1 MVTMDF
7 IMSYLLQA
15 TEPESL
21 IAFGGL
27 VDEDTRIIIGGDW
40 CQLGPTIL
48 SQHAKEMGLGISL
61 MERLA
66 KTCTIYAK
74 NEGKFDNRV
83 INKLIINFRSVEE
96 IIRVPNKLFYDGELK
111 TAVKKVK
118 KGFEEE
124 KPVKVIG
131 VEGQEIRES
140 KGSVYNREE
149 VVEVIKIILN
159 LRDRAVNTHELVV
172 ISPYTAQV
180 LKIKE
185 SLKIIGEESIFCG
198 TAEKLQGSEANIV
211 IVSLVRN
218 YAVNKDLSFVADR
231 FRFNVMLTRAK
242 MMLCVVAHPLLLS
255 KKWPWIEVTK
265 LAIHLDSYEG
275 AHGIKSEEEFIKI
288 KKEMPY
294 QKEIMMTK
302 EENMRIKKEN
312 TRKDGIRKKKSIE
325 EEKLEKMRN
334 EDSEKV
340 KLNQEVK
347 VLNGYMFRPG
357 QPIHDP
363 RWPLKNQLILWHI
376 PNILNHLDVKAGV
389 QRNGITERV
398 MTQENEVYTK
408 SSDGYR

>member
-1 MVTMDF
+1 
-7 IMSYLLQA
+7 MSYLLQA

-111 TAVKKVK
+111 TAVNKVK
-118 KGFEEE
+118 KGFEE
-124 KPVKVIG
+124 KPVKLIG
-131 VEGQEIRES
+131 VEGQEIRVRN
-140 KGSVYNREE
+140 GSVYNREE
-149 VVEVIKIILN
+149 VIEVIKIILD
-159 LRDRAVNTHELVV
+159 LRNRGVNTHDLVV

-180 LKIKE
+180 LKIQE

-242 MMLCVVAHPLLLS
+242 MLLCVVAHPLLLS
-255 KKWPWIEVTK
+255 KKWPWIEVTR

-275 AHGIKSEEEFIKI
+275 AHGIEIEEEFIKI
-288 KKEMPY
+288 KKEMTY
-294 QKEIMMTK
+294 QKEIMMSK
-302 EENMRIKKEN
+302 EENMRIKSHHSLAE
-312 TRKDGIRKKKSIE
+312 IE
-325 EEKLEKMRN
+325 TSLAK
-334 EDSEKV
+334 
-340 KLNQEVK
+340 
-347 VLNGYMFRPG
+347 
-357 QPIHDP
+357 
-363 RWPLKNQLILWHI
+363 
-376 PNILNHLDVKAGV
+376 
-389 QRNGITERV
+389 QRLLQATVI
-398 MTQENEVYTK
+398 YA
-408 SSDGYR
+408 SSNYF

>member
-1 MVTMDF
+1 
-7 IMSYLLQA
+7 MSYLLQA

-48 SQHAKEMGLGISL
+48 SKHAKEIGLGISL

-66 KTCTIYAK
+66 KTCTIYAR

-83 INKLIINFRSVEE
+83 INKLIMNFRSVEE

-111 TAVKKVK
+111 TAAKQAKI

-131 VEGQEIRES
+131 VEGQEIRVNN
-140 KGSVYNREE
+140 GSIYNGEE
-149 VVEVIKIILN
+149 VIEVIKIILN
-159 LRDRAVNTHELVV
+159 LRNRGVNTNELVV

-180 LKIKE
+180 FKIQE

-218 YAVNKDLSFVADR
+218 YAVDKDLSFVADR
-231 FRFNVMLTRAK
+231 YRFNVMLTRAK
-242 MMLCVVAHPLLLS
+242 MLLYVVAHPLLLS
-255 KKWPWIEVTK
+255 KKWPWIEVIR
-265 LAIHLDSYEG
+265 LAIHLDSYEE
-275 AHGIKSEEEFIKI
+275 AHGIENEEEFIKV
-288 KKEMPY
+288 KKEMTN

-302 EENMRIKKEN
+302 EENMWIKKEN
-312 TRKDGIRKKKSIE
+312 TGKKSIE
-325 EEKLEKMRN
+325 KEKLEILRN
-334 EDSEKV
+334 EGSEKV
-340 KLNQEVK
+340 KLNQEVNVIK
-347 VLNGYMFRPG
+347 GYMFRPG

-363 RWPLKNQLILWHI
+363 RWPLKNQLILWYI

-408 SSDGYR
+408 FSDGYR

>member
-1 MVTMDF
+1 
-7 IMSYLLQA
+7 
-15 TEPESL
+15 
-21 IAFGGL
+21 
-27 VDEDTRIIIGGDW
+27 
-40 CQLGPTIL
+40 
-48 SQHAKEMGLGISL
+48 
-61 MERLA
+61 
-66 KTCTIYAK
+66 
-74 NEGKFDNRV
+74 
-83 INKLIINFRSVEE
+83 
-96 IIRVPNKLFYDGELK
+96 
-111 TAVKKVK
+111 
-118 KGFEEE
+118 
-124 KPVKVIG
+124 
-131 VEGQEIRES
+131 
-140 KGSVYNREE
+140 
-149 VVEVIKIILN
+149 
-159 LRDRAVNTHELVV
+159 
-172 ISPYTAQV
+172 
-180 LKIKE
+180 
-185 SLKIIGEESIFCG
+185 
-198 TAEKLQGSEANIV
+198 
-211 IVSLVRN
+211 
-218 YAVNKDLSFVADR
+218 
-231 FRFNVMLTRAK
+231 ML
-242 MMLCVVAHPLLLS
+242 LCVVAHPLLLS

-334 EDSEKV
+334 EGSEKV
-340 KLNQEVK
+340 KLNQQVK